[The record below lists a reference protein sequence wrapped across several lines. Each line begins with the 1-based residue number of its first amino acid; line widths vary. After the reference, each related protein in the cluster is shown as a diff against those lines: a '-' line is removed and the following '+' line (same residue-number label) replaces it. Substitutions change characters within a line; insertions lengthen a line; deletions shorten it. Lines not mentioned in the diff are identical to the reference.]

1 MTSLTVSGLEK
12 SFGAHKV
19 LNGLDLEVA
28 GGSLMAVL
36 GPSGSGKTTLL
47 RIVVGIER
55 ADRGRIALNG
65 TVVEDDRTHLP
76 PEHRRIGY
84 VPQDGA
90 LFPHLS
96 VAGNV
101 GFGLSRRQRRGGR
114 VEELLA
120 LVGLAGQESR
130 YPHQLS
136 GGQQQRVAL
145 ARALAPRPGLVLLDE
160 PFASLDAALR
170 ASVRAD
176 VQRVLRETGTTAV
189 LVTHDQNEALSL
201 ADQVAVLRGGRIVQ
215 CGGPEELYANPLDP
229 TVARFVGDAN
239 LLQGVMRGRLAVTSL
254 GALRVGEYTGARRE
268 AEQVVVLIRPE
279 QIEVRVGTDA
289 DGFPG
294 RIVESH
300 YYGHDIVV
308 SVETAQAAG
317 SSTRIRA
324 RLSGRPPIP
333 AGTAVTIRATGP
345 VKVWGAESH
354 PWVAVPVMSAW
365 RGDTTGSDGDSTP
378 LGHAR
383 KGRAGNRDST

>member
-1 MTSLTVSGLEK
+1 MTTLTVSRLEK
-12 SFGAHKV
+12 SFGAHRV
-19 LNGLDLEVA
+19 LNGLDLEVP
-28 GGSLMAVL
+28 GGSLAAVL
-36 GPSGSGKTTLL
+36 GSSGSGKTTLL

-55 ADRGRIALNG
+55 ADRGRIALDG
-65 TVVEDDRTHLP
+65 TVVEDDHIRLP
-76 PEHRRIGY
+76 PERRRIGY

-101 GFGLSRRQRRGGR
+101 GFGLPRHERRGGR

-201 ADQVAVLRGGRIVQ
+201 ADQVAVLSGGRIVQ
-215 CGGPEELYANPLDP
+215 CGSPEELYANPLDP
-229 TVARFVGDAN
+229 AVASFVGDAN

-254 GALRVGEYTGARRE
+254 GALPVGEYMAARRE
-268 AEQVVVLIRPE
+268 AEQVLVLIRPE
-279 QIEVRVGTDA
+279 QIEVRAGTGA

-308 SVETAQAAG
+308 IVETAQGAG

-324 RLSGRPPIP
+324 RLSGRPPLRV
-333 AGTAVTIRATGP
+333 GTIVTIRATGP
-345 VKVWGAESH
+345 VKIWGAERH
-354 PWVAVPVMSAW
+354 PWVAVPASPAR
-365 RGDTTGSDGDSTP
+365 RGHTAGSDGDSTP
-378 LGHAR
+378 PGQAR
-383 KGRAGNRDST
+383 KGHAGHRDSA